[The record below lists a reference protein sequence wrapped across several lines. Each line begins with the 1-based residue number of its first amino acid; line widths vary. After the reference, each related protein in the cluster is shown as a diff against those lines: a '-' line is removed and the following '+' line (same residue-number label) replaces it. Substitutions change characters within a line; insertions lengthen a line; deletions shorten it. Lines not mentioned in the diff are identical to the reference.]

1 MSEGA
6 VSTNNSTMHKT
17 TARRIPWVD
26 ILRGFLMFFVIYAHT
41 TTNQDINNYI
51 YSFHMPAFFLVSGM
65 TFAFNKER
73 RILPY
78 LKKKL
83 LALIVP
89 YFLLN
94 LYVSPIWYWTTQFG
108 AEPQQK
114 LWQLAVGVL
123 LSNKATGFRMA
134 SNTTWFICCLFLAD
148 LFFFFIWRKCRTDI
162 AVVLGCVLVT
172 TSAYACGIVARPG
185 AGPWHVETAFTAMI
199 FILGGYLFL
208 KYHEKIEAFL
218 DRIGMARTVLLIL
231 LLFAIGFMLFF
242 RNGRV
247 SMIADSYNNLG
258 YFYGSAFATTLGIAL
273 SFMLASRKAG
283 FVKGMTLVNQV
294 GKYTLPYIAFQVPLM
309 RVLRH
314 YIPFFGNEADWH
326 RFVLSLVVFFGF
338 LPVAMVI
345 QNYLIPKRKK

>member
-1 MSEGA
+1 M
-6 VSTNNSTMHKT
+6 NLKQ

-51 YSFHMPAFFLVSGM
+51 YSFHMPAFFVVSGM

-73 RILPY
+73 SILPY
-78 LKKKL
+78 LKKKV
-83 LALIVP
+83 LALVVP

-108 AEPQQK
+108 AEPSQK

-148 LFFFFIWRKCRTDI
+148 LFFFLIWRKCRSDV
-162 AVVLGCVLVT
+162 AVVIGCLLVT
-172 TSAYACGIVARPG
+172 GTAYACGILAKPG
-185 AGPWHVETAFTAMI
+185 GGIWHVETAFTAMI
-199 FILGGYLFL
+199 FIMGGYLFL
-208 KYHEKIEAFL
+208 KYNDRIEAFL
-218 DRIGMARTVLLIL
+218 GRIGKVKTVLLIL
-231 LLFAIGFMLFF
+231 LLFAIGFMFF
-242 RNGRV
+242 FWNGRV
-247 SMIADSYNNLG
+247 SMIADSYQNLG
-258 YFYGSAFATTLGIAL
+258 YFYGSAFATTFGIAL
-273 SFMLASRKAG
+273 CFILASRKNG
-283 FVKGMTLVNQV
+283 FLKGMTLVNQV

-345 QNYLIPKRKK
+345 QNYLIPKRKKK

>member
-1 MSEGA
+1 MTESAGKENKAG
-6 VSTNNSTMHKT
+6 

-41 TTNQDINNYI
+41 TTNQNLNDYI
-51 YSFHMPAFFLVSGM
+51 YSFHMPAFFAVSGM

-73 RILPY
+73 AIIPY

-108 AEPQQK
+108 AEPKQK

-134 SNTTWFICCLFLAD
+134 SNTTWFIACLFLAD
-148 LFFFFIWRKCRTDI
+148 LFFFLVWRKCKNDI
-162 AVVLGCVLVT
+162 AVVVGCLLVT
-172 TSAYACGIVARPG
+172 GSAYACGILARPG
-185 AGPWHVETAFTAMI
+185 AGIWHVETAFTAMI
-199 FILGGYLFL
+199 FLLGGYLFL
-208 KYHEKIEAFL
+208 KYHERVEAFL
-218 DRIGMARTVLLIL
+218 DRIGKARILLIFM
-231 LLFAIGFMLFF
+231 LFAIGFMLFY
-242 RNGRV
+242 RNGRI
-247 SMIADSYNNLG
+247 SMIADSYRNLG
-258 YFYGSAFATTLGIAL
+258 YFYGSAFATTFGIAIT
-273 SFMLASRKAG
+273 FMLASRKNG
-283 FVKGMTLVNQV
+283 FLKGMTLVNQV
-294 GKYTLPYIAFQVPLM
+294 GKNTLPYIAFQVPLM

-338 LPVAMVI
+338 LPAAMAI
-345 QNYLIPKRKK
+345 QKYLIPKKRKR

>member
-1 MSEGA
+1 M
-6 VSTNNSTMHKT
+6 
-17 TARRIPWVD
+17 D

-41 TTNQDINNYI
+41 TTNQDLNNYI
-51 YSFHMPAFFLVSGM
+51 YSFHMPAFFVVSGM
-65 TFAFNKER
+65 TFSFNKER
-73 RILPY
+73 AVIPY

-108 AEPQQK
+108 AEPPQK

-148 LFFFFIWRKCRTDI
+148 LFFFLIWRKFKNDA
-162 AVVLGCVLVT
+162 AVVVACLVVT
-172 TSAYACGIVARPG
+172 ASAYACGILVKPG
-185 AGPWHVETAFTAMI
+185 GGIWHVETAFTAMI
-199 FILGGYLFL
+199 FFLGGYLFL
-208 KYHEKIEAFL
+208 KYNERIEDFL
-218 DRIGMARTVLLIL
+218 RQTGKKSVLLII
-231 LLFAIGFMLFF
+231 LLFAVGFMLFF
-242 RNGRV
+242 WNGRV
-247 SMIADSYNNLG
+247 SMIADSYQNLG
-258 YFYGSAFATTLGIAL
+258 YFYGSAFATTLGISL
-273 SFMLASRKAG
+273 SFILASEKAG
-283 FVKGMTLVNQV
+283 FLKGMTVVNQI

-314 YIPFFGNEADWH
+314 YIPFFGDTADWH

-345 QNYLIPKRKK
+345 QNYLIPKKTKK